1 MEFRQRVNFY
11 RDEFKKPDIK
21 LPAKQMVLAVAG
33 VLVALILVGGYQ
45 TWELQSLKAKI
56 AAKEAQRNQLS
67 EQYEKLESSFVE
79 PTEDPALLARL
90 KTLNQDADQ
99 KQKLRDFLLR
109 ESGKSLFSFAGVLDG
124 LAGSS
129 VRNVWLTEIH
139 IATEGSRYELQGI
152 TQHADAI
159 PEYIETLKQ
168 MPALQG
174 ASFSIFNIERDLKQD
189 GLLHFTLSSEPPS
202 EGDAIGGVVN
212 ER

>member
-1 MEFRQRVNFY
+1 MEIKQSVNFY

-21 LPAKQMVLAVAG
+21 LPAKQVVQVVSA
-33 VLVALILVGGYQ
+33 VLVGLILLGSYQ
-45 TWELQSLKAKI
+45 TWELQALKTAI
-56 AAKEAQRNQLS
+56 VVKETHRNQLN
-67 EQYEKLESSFVE
+67 EQYEQLEAGFVE

-90 KTLNQDADQ
+90 RALNDDAIQ

-124 LAGSS
+124 LAGSV

-159 PEYIETLKQ
+159 PQYIETLKQ
-168 MPALQG
+168 TPALQG
-174 ASFSIFNIERDLKQD
+174 ASFSIFNIERDLKSD

-202 EGDAIGGVVN
+202 ESEAIGGNVQ
-212 ER
+212 